1 MKKKLLFLFAALL
14 STALFSQELQNSVN
28 KINNDKIIIQT
39 QLNERFVKYSK
50 MDSSQKY
57 YSTLADV
64 KNNKEILFNKY
75 TAPFE
80 IQGKFHIPVQET
92 NHGFYLTSDL
102 KEYIFKDKNYKKV
115 FPYCN
120 GSAFVLDKDENYVL
134 IDMKGNTVTDQV
146 EFTTGRFGEGL
157 APVKLKDG
165 RTGYMNPKGKLV
177 LELNFDLK
185 EDFNK
190 TYATRFN
197 NGYAI
202 INDSKT
208 NEYFVIDKKGKYIKT
223 LDERPVS
230 DVYCNLVTFCVPAE
244 KDGLYA
250 FGFMKT
256 SGEIVFPAKYRFAD
270 GPRFFPN
277 FKNGIID
284 NVYCKKI
291 NSNVSIEL
299 DGKVYEQEQ
308 YFKGKKVLVEDYFDN
323 LEDYKIG
330 K

>member
-1 MKKKLLFLFAALL
+1 
-14 STALFSQELQNSVN
+14 
-28 KINNDKIIIQT
+28 
-39 QLNERFVKYSK
+39 
-50 MDSSQKY
+50 
-57 YSTLADV
+57 
-64 KNNKEILFNKY
+64 
-75 TAPFE
+75 
-80 IQGKFHIPVQET
+80 
-92 NHGFYLTSDL
+92 
-102 KEYIFKDKNYKKV
+102 
-115 FPYCN
+115 
-120 GSAFVLDKDENYVL
+120 
-134 IDMKGNTVTDQV
+134 
-146 EFTTGRFGEGL
+146 
-157 APVKLKDG
+157 
-165 RTGYMNPKGKLV
+165 MNPKGKLV

-277 FKNGIID
+277 FSNGRID